1 MESVLKRLQSL
12 TPDQLRDEITG
23 AGLKCGPITA
33 TTRSVFEKKLARV
46 LLENHT
52 DGSDAPQM
60 HSESSE
66 SSCQEL
72 HQPIN
77 ERNREEMN
85 HDTETTENPETFSEN
100 PSVYYGVYP
109 QPDDPSVKDGTVHVF
124 VNKTKAL
131 KAVMRMKG
139 ARFKA
144 FVSKEDAENFAKGVC
159 EDKSSPEKPN
169 AASVIDAVNVEKAN
183 EFRSPRTQ
191 DLTAKLRKAVE
202 KGDEETFKELVWENP
217 RYLIGSGDNPTIV
230 QEGCRYNVL
239 HVAAKENQPG
249 ITRLILET
257 LENPE
262 FMRLMYPKDQEVM
275 LWQRIR
281 YILDLYLNTP
291 DKASN
296 ETPLHFACKFGCPDV
311 VNVLCSHPY
320 VDKNCRNKY
329 DQKPASVI
337 CERKNKSKEVKQKIM
352 EYLEDRF
359 YVPLLRA
366 ADNTLHPVIGAP
378 WCPGSLESCDQLQTP
393 VIVDSPKNP
402 LMTIKAFAG
411 PLNSSKAE
419 EFHRLWKTPPRDR
432 AKYFHDILKSDSDRG
447 AERVGRELAHEMGVP
462 WAEYWDF
469 LNCFIDLFT
478 ADGLNMLEEYLNRE
492 NRPINARCS
501 TPSTGGPDRTSS
513 SVCRSFH
520 NEHLNRSFKTTHE
533 NSTEEEDPSDIG
545 RFPVCDLM
553 QEFENVLFSTEH
565 TDKTC
570 DSGLGGQTLSSSNDE
585 WRTHQTEDD
594 ECSCSSEE
602 YFTADEDSGDL
613 QDCNSSN
620 GGILGHSTPWSRG
633 HVSLDDSGSSN
644 SSFQSTHSRTDH
656 IIDPVDLDRR
666 EVFIVGNSPTKLD
679 NDVLLALNNVEID
692 QNLYPGVVKWKS
704 KILSYPSSQR
714 QSWPAASLTIR
725 DSESRSSPADRLD
738 WFTVSPNFRS
748 PGHFNPEQFVFSP
761 LSRSYRH
768 V

>member
-1 MESVLKRLQSL
+1 MELVLKRLQSL

-23 AGLKCGPITA
+23 AGLKCGPITG
-33 TTRSVFEKKLARV
+33 TTRSLFEKKLARV

-60 HSESSE
+60 HSGSSE

-77 ERNREEMN
+77 EQNREEIN
-85 HDTETTENPETFSEN
+85 PDTETTESPETSSEN

-109 QPDDPSVKDGTVHVF
+109 HPDDPSFKDGTVQVF

-131 KAVMRMKG
+131 KALMKMKG

-144 FVSKEDAENFAKGVC
+144 FVSKEEAENFSKGLC
-159 EDKSSPEKPN
+159 EGGSSPEKPN
-169 AASVIDAVNVEKAN
+169 AASVTECSVSLDDVNVEKAN

-202 KGDEETFKELVWENP
+202 KGDEETFKELVWGNP
-217 RYLIGSGDNPTIV
+217 RYLIGSGDNPTVV

-249 ITRLILET
+249 ITHLILET

-281 YILDLYLNTP
+281 YVLDLYLNTP

-329 DQKPASVI
+329 GQKPASVI
-337 CERKNKSKEVKQKIM
+337 CERKNKSKEVKQKIVQ
-352 EYLEDRF
+352 YLEDRF

-378 WCPGSLESCDQLQTP
+378 WCPGSIESCDPLHTP
-393 VIVDSPKNP
+393 VNMDSPKNP
-402 LMTIKAFAG
+402 EMTIKAFAG

-432 AKYFHDILKSDSDRG
+432 AKYFHDILKSDSDQG
-447 AERVGRELAHEMGVP
+447 AERVGRELAHEMGIP

-492 NRPINARCS
+492 NAGTS
-501 TPSTGGPDRTSS
+501 TPSTGGPDRTSGS
-513 SVCRSFH
+513 ICRSFH
-520 NEHLNRSFKTTHE
+520 KEHLNGSFKMTHE
-533 NSTEEEDPSDIG
+533 NSTEEDDHGGIG

-553 QEFENVLFSTEH
+553 QEFEKVSFSSEH
-565 TDKTC
+565 TDNTC
-570 DSGLGGQTLSSSNDE
+570 DSGVGSSDDE
-585 WRTHQTEDD
+585 WRRRRIEDD
-594 ECSCSSEE
+594 ECSCGSEE
-602 YFTADEDSGDL
+602 YFTADEECGDL

-620 GGILGHSTPWSRG
+620 KGVLAHSTPWSRG
-633 HVSLDDSGSSN
+633 HVSLDHSGSSN
-644 SSFQSTHSRTDH
+644 SSFQSTHSTPDH
-656 IIDPVDLDRR
+656 IVDPVDHDRR
-666 EVFIVGNSPTKLD
+666 EVFIAGNSPTKLD
-679 NDVLLALNNVEID
+679 SDVLLAVNNAEID
-692 QNLYPGVVKWKS
+692 PNSYPSVVKWKS

-714 QSWPAASLTIR
+714 QSWRKTSLTIR
-725 DSESRSSPADRLD
+725 DTESRSSPSFTPD
-738 WFTVSPNFRS
+738 WLNEPKFRS
-748 PGHFNPEQFVFSP
+748 PGHFNSEQFVFSSP
-761 LSRSYRH
+761 RRSYRP